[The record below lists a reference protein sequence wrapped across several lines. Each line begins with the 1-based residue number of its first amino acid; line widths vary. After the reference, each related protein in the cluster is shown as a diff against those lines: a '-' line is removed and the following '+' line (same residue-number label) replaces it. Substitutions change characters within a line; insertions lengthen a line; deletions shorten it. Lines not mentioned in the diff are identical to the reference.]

1 MGIGDE
7 IREHE
12 AESTAIVLAKI
23 KRERDIAKK
32 ENLRLTTEL
41 DGMRKA
47 LVLVEK
53 MEGATIE
60 PPKWLTPKKPKNSAA
75 TLVAMLSDTHFD
87 EVVNPDEINGLN
99 AYNREIAVMRLEKW
113 ATNLIKMARHYLAGI
128 NYDGIVVILGGDI
141 FSGDIHDELKETN
154 EDTMLG
160 SVLFWAEE
168 ISAAIGLLA
177 EEFGSCH
184 VVSVMGNHGRT
195 TRKPRAKLRA
205 KTNFDWLIAKMIERH
220 FASNKNISFQ
230 IPESADA
237 LTKVYETGLL
247 ITHGDQV
254 NGGGGIGGIYPPI
267 MRLRARKQQNHQA
280 IGSGFDS
287 LLMGHWHS
295 YLSTPTL
302 TINGSLK
309 GFDEYAAIS
318 NFGFEPPQQAML
330 IVTPERGITIQA
342 PIFCQDRKKEGW

>member
-1 MGIGDE
+1 MGIRDE
-7 IREHE
+7 IRDDQ
-12 AESTAIVLAKI
+12 AESAAVVLAKI
-23 KRERDIAKK
+23 KRERDIAQK
-32 ENLRLTTEL
+32 EKMRLSTEL
-41 DGMRKA
+41 DAMKQA
-47 LVLVEK
+47 LALVEK
-53 MEGATIE
+53 IEGSTIQ

-99 AYNREIAVMRLEKW
+99 AYNREIASMRLEKW
-113 ATNLIKMARHYLAGI
+113 AVNLIKMARHYLAGI
-128 NYDGIVVILGGDI
+128 EYDGIMIILGGDI
-141 FSGDIHDELKETN
+141 LSGDIHDELTQTN
-154 EDTMLG
+154 ADTMLS
-160 SVLFWAEE
+160 SVLFWAQE
-168 ISAAIGLLA
+168 IGAAIGLLT

-220 FASNKNISFQ
+220 FSADKRITFQ

-237 LTKVYETGLL
+237 LAKIYSTGLL

-280 IGSGFDS
+280 MGSGFDS
-287 LLMGHWHS
+287 LMMGHWHS

-302 TINGSLK
+302 TINGSMK

-318 NFGFEPPQQAML
+318 NFAFEPPQQAML
-330 IVTPERGITIQA
+330 IVTPERGITIHA
-342 PIFCQDRKKEGW
+342 PIFCQDRKREGW